1 MEGRRSTRQGGRR
14 RPARARGA
22 LRYCRRSR
30 CGRRGNRDGAVP
42 SLRHAHHSAVAAL
55 SAAHLSAIPFLDT
68 LRRLYIARDSDPA
81 GDGAMITLVVLS
93 PRLDD
98 FNLRQLGIDAIRL
111 QIAVQDVAR
120 FMELAAQP
128 DL

>member
-1 MEGRRSTRQGGRR
+1 
-14 RPARARGA
+14 
-22 LRYCRRSR
+22 
-30 CGRRGNRDGAVP
+30 
-42 SLRHAHHSAVAAL
+42 LRHAHHSAVAAL

-98 FNLRQLGIDAIRL
+98 FNLRQLARL
-111 QIAVQDVAR
+111 MQR
-120 FMELAAQP
+120 FDEFAHGCAGFG
-128 DL
+128 